1 MRHSNHRPECLNFAP
16 DGHVLDMPICS
27 VQAPCT
33 RLTTE
38 SSRSRRCGWDHGWSW
53 VWIISHTVIA
63 QTIPRFKFCKRKHD
77 RIVNFKLCVIMY
89 CCVNPTGFLGKSCQL
104 QGMLD
109 DILPEAR
116 HKLHFGA
123 AMFRR
128 TWIRHASVSLFFC
141 ALVHNSIIYFQ
152 ISQGWR
158 TPNNIAG
165 EVLASCKLGVKNNI
179 IGKWVRE
186 TVFVKTVAFD
196 AGFMWLWKKNVR
208 GQK

>member
-1 MRHSNHRPECLNFAP
+1 MLKLCPGRTCFGHADLFSAGTVHSVDHRKFRVEAMWM
-16 DGHVLDMPICS
+16 G
-27 VQAPCT
+27 
-33 RLTTE
+33 
-38 SSRSRRCGWDHGWSW
+38 SW
-53 VWIISHTVIA
+53 MIMVPKLSHDSN
-63 QTIPRFKFCKRKHD
+63 FCKRKHD

-89 CCVNPTGFLGKSCQL
+89 CCVNSTRFLGKSCQL

-109 DILPEAR
+109 DFLPEAR

-128 TWIRHASVSLFFC
+128 TWIRHGSVSLLFC

-179 IGKWVRE
+179 MEKWVRE
-186 TVFVKTVAFD
+186 TVFVKTVAID
-196 AGFMWLWKKNVR
+196 AGFMWLWRKNVR